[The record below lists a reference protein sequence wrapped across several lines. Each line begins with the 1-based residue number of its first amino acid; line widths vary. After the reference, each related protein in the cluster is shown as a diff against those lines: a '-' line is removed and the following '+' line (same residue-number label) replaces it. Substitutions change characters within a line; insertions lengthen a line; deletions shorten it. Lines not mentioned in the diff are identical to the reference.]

1 MGALQVTSLRQ
12 FCPLTIKCWFDN
24 FSLCNVN
31 ICPLIRPY
39 HLVLHQARTQGRG
52 DAWNFGSFEHL
63 FSFWI
68 KFVIFCL
75 IYEYCELL
83 KVSVLTPMFIQFQP
97 SPGIPAPHHPPYVRA
112 CCLFLISLKNDC
124 LNRLWHKYLSPGLFM
139 FTEIS
144 VCNFACAN
152 TF

>member
-1 MGALQVTSLRQ
+1 MLIWQFFIMQCKYLPSYSALPFGFAPGADT
-12 FCPLTIKCWFDN
+12 KE
-24 FSLCNVN
+24 
-31 ICPLIRPY
+31 
-39 HLVLHQARTQGRG
+39 TQGRG

-83 KVSVLTPMFIQFQP
+83 KVNVLTPMFIQFQS

-124 LNRLWHKYLSPGLFM
+124 LNQLWHKYLSPGLFM
-139 FTEIS
+139 FTEIL